1 MKKAA
6 VSGQRPALGERLRA
20 AHREAVYRAMRI
32 RRRWARWVRRVWNR
46 IVDGAGDLL
55 DRIADRVEG
64 RPAWD
69 MCGACGRS
77 ARVLYL
83 MPTPIDG
90 AVDRRCDTCRET
102 WHQAIRDYYAHRA
115 AEQAAA
121 RYDRERK
128 EAA

>member
-1 MKKAA
+1 MSKATI
-6 VSGQRPALGERLRA
+6 SDRLREV
-20 AHREAVYRAMRI
+20 RRNAVYRAMRI
-32 RRRWARWVRRVWNR
+32 RRRWSRRIRRAWNR
-46 IVDGAGDLL
+46 IMDGAGDLL
-55 DRIADRVEG
+55 DRIADLVQG

-83 MPTPIDG
+83 MPTPIEG
-90 AVDRRCDTCRET
+90 SVERRCDGCRAT
-102 WHQAIRDYYAHRA
+102 WHQAIRDLYAHRA

-121 RYDRERK
+121 RYDRERG